1 MNSKVIQFA
10 YEELEKYLNLLG
22 IKANIKLGL
31 YEDFGLKEKVED
43 PFFDDGYV
51 IKINNNKGYIA
62 GSNERSVLFG
72 VYRVLEE
79 WGMTWARPGKN
90 GDHIAENPHSQD
102 LEINEKAYLR
112 HRTMCIEGTISF
124 QNVLDMVEW
133 MTKLG
138 FNGYFVQF
146 ENSYQFFNN
155 WYTHK
160 ENPYKEPEKFNY
172 QMVEDFMLTL
182 DKELKKRGLLFHR
195 KGHGWHSI
203 PFGLSEDPA
212 KKPKLE
218 DIPEWYTEICAE
230 KDGVRAVDKQG
241 VYFNQLCFTHPRVI
255 ETVAD
260 SVIEY
265 LSRHPEVDIL
275 HFWLADAFNNTCEC
289 DDCTKFRYADAY
301 VNIINEVTDRMIAN
315 GIKVKLAPI
324 AFLNT
329 LWPPIVEK
337 LRNKECLIM
346 TWAPI
351 TRTFTKSFPN
361 GHQRKVAPEYKINGY
376 KKSYDNDENLSYL
389 YEWQQHFDGDWLDY
403 DYHLMWDQVLEAGGE
418 SIAKVIS
425 EDIKNFESLGLNGF
439 ISCQL
444 QRNAF
449 PSSIAM
455 ITMAKTMWNKDA
467 DFEEIRDKLYSGT
480 FNRWVVGPLK
490 DYFATLSDCFDL
502 ALIKD
507 EASGHDVIDTSVDK
521 SEDVAILHDKML
533 KAIKTMEEF
542 MPTIEKYLNSYD
554 PHEND
559 SWHLLKLH
567 NHIYTLLA
575 QSIIAR
581 IDGEYEKANQ
591 LQKESIDFA
600 FKNEDFLQPV
610 FDCFLYYRMVRNR
623 VRVANPELGAPE
635 LI

>member
-10 YEELEKYLNLLG
+10 REELEKYLKLLG
-22 IKANIKLGL
+22 IPAKIELGL
-31 YEDFGLKEKVED
+31 YEDFGLDEKVED

-51 IKINNNKGYIA
+51 IKIHNMKGYIA
-62 GSNERSVLFG
+62 GSNERSILFG

-90 GDHIAENPHSQD
+90 GDHVVENPHSED

-112 HRTMCIEGTISF
+112 YRTMCIEGASSF
-124 QNVLDMVEW
+124 QNVLDMVDW

-146 ENSYQFFNN
+146 ENSFEFFNA
-155 WYTHK
+155 WYSHK
-160 ENPYKEPEKFNY
+160 QNPYKEPEEFNY
-172 QMVEDFMLTL
+172 QMVEDFMLEL
-182 DKELKKRGLLFHR
+182 DKELKKRGILFHR

-212 KKPKLE
+212 KKINTKDVP
-218 DIPEWYTEICAE
+218 DWYKEICAE
-230 KDGVRAVDKQG
+230 RDGVRDVDKQG
-241 VYFNQLCFTHPRVI
+241 IYFNQLCFTRPRVI

-265 LSRHPEVDIL
+265 LERHPEVDIL
-275 HFWLADAFNNTCEC
+275 HFWLADALNNTCEC
-289 DDCTKFRYADAY
+289 DDCTKIRYADAY
-301 VNIINEVTDRMIAN
+301 VNIINEVTDRMKAK
-315 GIKVKLAPI
+315 GIKVKLSPI

-329 LWPPIVEK
+329 LWPPIKEK
-337 LRNKECLIM
+337 LRNKEMLIM

-351 TRTFTKSFPN
+351 TRTYAKSFPN
-361 GHQRKVAPEYKINGY
+361 GHQRKVAPEYKVNGY
-376 KKSYDNDENLSYL
+376 HKSYDIDENLSYL
-389 YEWQQHFDGDWLDY
+389 YEWQQHFEGDWLDY

-418 SIAKVIS
+418 AMAKIIS
-425 EDIKNFESLGLNGF
+425 EDIKNFESLGLQGLT
-439 ISCQL
+439 SCQL

-455 ITMAKTMWNKDA
+455 ITMAKTMWDKDA
-467 DFEEIRDKLYSGT
+467 DFEEIRTKLYAGT
-480 FNRWVVGPLK
+480 FSRWVVGPLK
-490 DYFATLSDCFDL
+490 EYFATLSDCFDI

-507 EASGHDVIDTSVDK
+507 EASGHDVIDTTVDK
-521 SEDVAILHDKML
+521 SEDVAILREKMV
-533 KAIKTMEEF
+533 KAVKTMADF
-542 MPTIEKYLNSYD
+542 MPTIEKHLISYD

-567 NHIYTLLA
+567 SHIYTLLA
-575 QSIIAR
+575 LSIIAR
-581 IDGEYEKANQ
+581 IDGKYEEANK
-591 LQKESIDFA
+591 LRDECFDFA

-610 FDCFLYYRMVRNR
+610 FDCFRFCGIVKGR
-623 VRVANPELGAPE
+623 VRVANPDIGAPA

>member
-1 MNSKVIQFA
+1 MNSKVIVFA
-10 YEELEKYLNLLG
+10 REELEKYLKILG
-22 IKANIKLGL
+22 IRAKIELGL
-31 YEDFGLKEKVED
+31 YEDFDLDEKVED

-51 IKINNNKGYIA
+51 IKIHNMKGYIA

-90 GDHIAENPHSQD
+90 GDHVAENPHSED

-112 HRTMCIEGTISF
+112 YRTMCIEGAISF
-124 QNVLDMVEW
+124 QNVLDMVDW

-146 ENSYQFFNN
+146 ENAFEFFNA
-155 WYTHK
+155 WYSHK
-160 ENPYKEPEKFNY
+160 QNPYKEPEEFNY

-182 DKELKKRGLLFHR
+182 DKELKKRGILFHR

-212 KKPKLE
+212 KKINTNDVP
-218 DIPEWYTEICAE
+218 DWYKEICAE
-230 KDGVRAVDKQG
+230 RNGVREVDKQG
-241 VYFNQLCFTHPRVI
+241 IYFNQLCFTRPRVI

-265 LSRHPEVDIL
+265 LGRHPEVDVL
-275 HFWLADAFNNTCEC
+275 HFWLADALNNTCEC
-289 DDCTKFRYADAY
+289 DDCTKIRYADAY
-301 VNIINEVTDRMIAN
+301 VNIINEVTDRMKAN
-315 GIKVKLAPI
+315 GITVKLAPI

-329 LWPPIVEK
+329 LWPPIKEK
-337 LRNKECLIM
+337 LRNKEMLIM

-361 GHQRKVAPEYKINGY
+361 GHQRKVAPEYIVNGY
-376 KKSYDNDENLSYL
+376 HKSYDIDENLSYL
-389 YEWQQHFDGDWLDY
+389 YEWQQHFEGDWLDY

-418 SIAKVIS
+418 AISKVIS
-425 EDIKNFESLGLNGF
+425 EDIKNFESLGIQGLTT
-439 ISCQL
+439 CQL

-455 ITMAKTMWNKDA
+455 HTMAKTMWNKEA
-467 DFEEIRDKLYSGT
+467 DFEEIRTKLYAGT
-480 FNRWVVGPLK
+480 FSRWVVGPLK
-490 DYFATLSDCFDL
+490 EYFATLSDCFDI

-507 EASGHDVIDTSVDK
+507 EASGHDVIDTTVDK
-521 SEDVAILHDKML
+521 SEDVAILREKMV
-533 KAIKTMEEF
+533 KAVKTMEDF
-542 MPTIEKYLNSYD
+542 MPTIEKYLISYD
-554 PHEND
+554 LHEND

-567 NHIYTLLA
+567 NRIYTLLA

-581 IDGEYEKANQ
+581 IDAKYEEADK
-591 LQKESIDFA
+591 LRDECFDFA

-610 FDCFLYYRMVRNR
+610 FDCFRFSGIVKGR
-623 VRVANPELGAPE
+623 VRVANPDIGAPA